1 MGVGKFIHHIGTFL
15 LFVSFVLLIVVDITA
30 PVINNLSI
38 MKVDLGRNRAGAD
51 QVTFGTFG
59 YCLRGIDDSDEC
71 THSRIGYDPAN
82 LMNRLDGT
90 DFGDASATTAKGL
103 TRVMVLHPVATGL
116 CFIACLLCIFTGT
129 VGSFLASLVSLI
141 TFVVTLVAMV
151 CDFVTFS
158 IIKHDVNQNGVSTAS
173 WGSGIWLI
181 LASAIFTLFGAAIVF
196 VTCCCARKKKSSERQ
211 KENWNETTTT
221 PASGRKR
228 RFW

>member
-1 MGVGKFIHHIGTFL
+1 MGFGRFIHHIGTFL

-38 MKVDLGRNRAGAD
+38 MKVDLGRNRAGAE

-59 YCLRGIDDSDEC
+59 YCLRGIE
-71 THSRIGYDPAN
+71 IGYDPAN
-82 LMNRLDGT
+82 LMNRLDGS
-90 DFGDASATTAKGL
+90 DFGDASASTAKGL

-129 VGSFLASLVSLI
+129 VGAFLASLVSLI
-141 TFVVTLVAMV
+141 TFIVTLVAMV

-158 IIKHDVNQNGVSTAS
+158 IIKHDVNQNGVSTAR
-173 WGSGIWLI
+173 WGPGIWLI
-181 LASAIFTLFGAAIVF
+181 LASAIFTLLGAAVVF
-196 VTCCCARKKKSSERQ
+196 VTCCCARKKKNSERQ

-221 PASGRKR
+221 TPASGRKR

>member
-1 MGVGKFIHHIGTFL
+1 MGFGRFIHHIGTFL

-30 PVINNLSI
+30 PVINHLSI

-59 YCLRGIDDSDEC
+59 YCLRGIE
-71 THSRIGYDPAN
+71 IGYDPAG
-82 LMNRLDGT
+82 LMNRLDGS
-90 DFGDASATTAKGL
+90 DFGDASASTAKGL

-129 VGSFLASLVSLI
+129 VGAFLASLVSLI

-151 CDFVTFS
+151 CDFVAFS
-158 IIKHDVNQNGVSTAS
+158 IIKHDVNQNGVSTAR
-173 WGSGIWLI
+173 WGPGIWLI
-181 LASAIFTLFGAAIVF
+181 LVSAIFTLLGAAVVF
-196 VTCCCARKKKSSERQ
+196 VTCCCARKKKNSGRQ
-211 KENWNETTTT
+211 KENWNETT
-221 PASGRKR
+221 PASGGRR